1 MHMADAL
8 VSPAVGGA
16 VWVATAATA
25 VYCAKKVRE
34 QNDPAKV
41 PLMGVTGAF
50 IFAAQ
55 MLNFTIPGTGSSG
68 HLGGGLILAILLG
81 PEAAF
86 LTMASV
92 LTVQALFFADGGL
105 LALGCNIFNLG
116 VFPAFIAY
124 PIFKR
129 IVGEKWTVGRVATA
143 SVLGVEAGLLL
154 GALGVVFETTASQI
168 SALPFAT
175 FVVIMLP
182 IHAVIALFEALVT
195 AAVVLFVRRAHRAQI
210 ALGARPQARADRAG
224 DRRGVVGSRVRV
236 VRVGGS
242 RRSRVVDREGHRERG
257 TRGKHGGGG
266 PRRRG
271 CAAGED
277 GVPARLRLQALGG
290 RRRGRTRRA
299 RVAGGGRRDE
309 CRRAGGRSD
318 HPGSGRAHRPG
329 AGCGPP
335 RTHAERAE
343 LAPTPPRIAV
353 VPPPCYYRAAV
364 LKLLVGNQ
372 ERHFME
378 VVHMRTGIH
387 PEYVESKVHC
397 SCGNTFI
404 TRSTKAEL
412 HIELCNKCHPFYT
425 GQQKF
430 VDTGGRVQRF
440 SDKFGG
446 AADTVMAK
454 TIALKEARQKA
465 HEDALAAARDAK
477 AVKDAA
483 EAERL
488 AKLPKPKAVVEAAPA
503 EDTVAVEADAIDESA
518 VEETPAEAVVEEAP
532 AEAVVEAEEA
542 PAEAVAEDA
551 VAAEEAPA
559 DEPAADEP
567 VAEVTEETVEAA
579 E

>member
-1 MHMADAL
+1 
-8 VSPAVGGA
+8 
-16 VWVATAATA
+16 
-25 VYCAKKVRE
+25 
-34 QNDPAKV
+34 
-41 PLMGVTGAF
+41 
-50 IFAAQ
+50 
-55 MLNFTIPGTGSSG
+55 
-68 HLGGGLILAILLG
+68 
-81 PEAAF
+81 
-86 LTMASV
+86 
-92 LTVQALFFADGGL
+92 
-105 LALGCNIFNLG
+105 
-116 VFPAFIAY
+116 
-124 PIFKR
+124 
-129 IVGEKWTVGRVATA
+129 
-143 SVLGVEAGLLL
+143 
-154 GALGVVFETTASQI
+154 
-168 SALPFAT
+168 
-175 FVVIMLP
+175 
-182 IHAVIALFEALVT
+182 
-195 AAVVLFVRRAHRAQI
+195 
-210 ALGARPQARADRAG
+210 
-224 DRRGVVGSRVRV
+224 
-236 VRVGGS
+236 
-242 RRSRVVDREGHRERG
+242 
-257 TRGKHGGGG
+257 
-266 PRRRG
+266 
-271 CAAGED
+271 
-277 GVPARLRLQALGG
+277 
-290 RRRGRTRRA
+290 
-299 RVAGGGRRDE
+299 
-309 CRRAGGRSD
+309 
-318 HPGSGRAHRPG
+318 
-329 AGCGPP
+329 
-335 RTHAERAE
+335 
-343 LAPTPPRIAV
+343 V

-488 AKLPKPKAVVEAAPA
+488 AKLPKPKAVAEAAPA

-518 VEETPAEAVVEEAP
+518 VEETPAEAVV
-532 AEAVVEAEEA
+532 EEA